1 MAYCYPLSIED
12 SVTIDDE
19 HGKTTRVSTMWHN
32 FEHYVCDKQGN
43 YPRDARAELSA
54 FNATL
59 DLYKSELLF
68 KSESDRTFFLLK
80 FS

>member
-1 MAYCYPLSIED
+1 MGYCYTLSIGY
-12 SVTIDDE
+12 SVTINSNGD
-19 HGKTTRVSTMWHN
+19 KVARSSTVWHN

-43 YPRDARAELSA
+43 YPRDAEAELSA

-59 DLYKSELLF
+59 DLSKTELLF
-68 KSESDRTFFLLK
+68 KTESDRTFFLLR